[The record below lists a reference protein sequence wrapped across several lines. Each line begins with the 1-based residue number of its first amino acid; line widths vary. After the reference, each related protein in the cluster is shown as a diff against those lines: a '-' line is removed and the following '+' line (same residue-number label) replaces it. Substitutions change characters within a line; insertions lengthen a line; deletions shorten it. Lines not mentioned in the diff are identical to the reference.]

1 MKFEQYIGPLV
12 ILYSSFESSHHPMEA
27 VRGVKMGIL
36 GNFVDIFSVFF
47 EIVMPVDTATNLQSV
62 LVDFK

>member
-1 MKFEQYIGPLV
+1 MKFEQYLGPLV
-12 ILYSSFESSHHPMEA
+12 ILYSSFESSHHHMKA

-36 GNFVDIFSVFF
+36 GNLGGIFRVFF
-47 EIVMPVDTATNLQSV
+47 EIVMPVDTTTNLQSV